1 MLLIKNGRVIDPKTK
16 TNAIL
21 DILIDEDK
29 IIKIDEHIEEEN
41 ADVLDATNLIV
52 APGLIDN
59 HVHFRDPGFTHKETL
74 KTGANAAKAGGFTT
88 VVCMGNTK
96 PCVDNVEVLQ
106 DIQKRAESLPIHV
119 LQTANVTLGMK
130 GKELTNMVS
139 LKEAG
144 TIGFTDDGVP
154 ISDPKV

>member
-59 HVHFRDPGFTHKETL
+59 HDP
-74 KTGANAAKAGGFTT
+74 
-88 VVCMGNTK
+88 
-96 PCVDNVEVLQ
+96 
-106 DIQKRAESLPIHV
+106 
-119 LQTANVTLGMK
+119 
-130 GKELTNMVS
+130 
-139 LKEAG
+139 
-144 TIGFTDDGVP
+144 
-154 ISDPKV
+154 